1 MDIWGHQLVATRPF
15 FSDDTMIIR
24 AGFIINN
31 LEVNPVAEFLEGG
44 HNLVI
49 GGDTIRLEGFD
60 INGVTVS
67 VIGKYDVLI
76 PTARA
81 V

>member
-44 HNLVI
+44 HNIVI